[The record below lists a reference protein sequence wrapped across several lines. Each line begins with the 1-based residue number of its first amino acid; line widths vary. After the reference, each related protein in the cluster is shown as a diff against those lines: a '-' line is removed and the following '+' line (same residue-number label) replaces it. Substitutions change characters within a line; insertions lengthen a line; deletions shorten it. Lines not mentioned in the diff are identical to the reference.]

1 MLEMLNRMHYST
13 DEIVIDA
20 KTEVFAIR
28 NHITR
33 DQDRDAMVKTEGK
46 IPITDFHSY
55 TINQPSEIV
64 VSMKELKGMLSF
76 ADYFQ
81 LSVSIYF
88 DQPGNINGKKMLDE
102 SAVFSPL
109 VIALEENIN
118 FTGEVVLATGFG
130 DITPYDVDSEIPIQI
145 VHTSARQLQQAKQRN
160 CSQTLSE
167 LNPSGLVT
175 IDDCSLPAKN
185 KKILQNSNVLGTD
198 ELMEDERLLLAEDDM
213 RKILKINGD
222 NEDGAGP
229 EKQPSHGPA
238 LFRYLFAF
246 DESTFDE
253 EDFLLDAA
261 ALAPDSDPDSYPSD

>member
-1 MLEMLNRMHYST
+1 M
-13 DEIVIDA
+13 A
-20 KTEVFAIR
+20 K
-28 NHITR
+28 
-33 DQDRDAMVKTEGK
+33 KC
-46 IPITDFHSY
+46 Y
-55 TINQPSEIV
+55 
-64 VSMKELKGMLSF
+64 
-76 ADYFQ
+76 
-81 LSVSIYF
+81 
-88 DQPGNINGKKMLDE
+88 
-102 SAVFSPL
+102 FSPL

-145 VHTSARQLQQAKQRN
+145 VHTSVRQQQQAKQRN

-175 IDDCSLPAKN
+175 IDDCSLPV
-185 KKILQNSNVLGTD
+185 KKKLIISENQQAECSGRTD